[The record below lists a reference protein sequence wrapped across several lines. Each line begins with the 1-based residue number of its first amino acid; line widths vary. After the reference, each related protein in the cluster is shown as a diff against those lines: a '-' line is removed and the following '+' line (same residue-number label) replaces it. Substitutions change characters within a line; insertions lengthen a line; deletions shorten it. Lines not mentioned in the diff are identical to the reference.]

1 MKDKKISW
9 RSVIHII
16 FKILSWALFIILL
29 LIAIFL
35 IYYYIANRIY
45 MKKGAGYE
53 PKFSIYTI
61 ATGSMVPNI
70 NVYDAVINMRVEDPS
85 DLKVGDVIT
94 FRSSSSLTP
103 NMTITH
109 RIKAISED
117 EETGEICFITKGDAN
132 PVEDDS
138 CTKHSNIIGKVII
151 RIPGLGHIQRFLAS
165 GFGWLLCIL
174 IPALVII
181 ARDIMKLTRLAT
193 IKDNAIKISN
203 KKKKDPKKEQAE
215 KKRKEQI
222 KRNLLSENTET
233 KEYYEEPSVKVIE
246 KNEDNSKKENNKQ
259 KRKKKD

>member
-1 MKDKKISW
+1 MKDKISW
-9 RSVIHII
+9 HKIVHII

-35 IYYYIANRIY
+35 IYYYIANKRY
-45 MKKGAGYE
+45 VSKGAGYE

-70 NVYDAVINMRVEDPS
+70 NVYDAVINMRVDEPN

-94 FRSSSSLTP
+94 FRSSSSLTV

-109 RIKAISED
+109 RIKAITKD
-117 EETGEICFITKGDAN
+117 ENGETCFVTKGDAN
-132 PVEDDS
+132 PVEDES
-138 CTKHSNIIGKVII
+138 CAKYSNVIGKVII

-165 GFGWLLCIL
+165 GVGWLLCIL

-181 ARDIMKLTRLAT
+181 GRDIMKLTRLSS
-193 IKDNAIKISN
+193 IKNSADKMSE
-203 KKKKDPKKEQAE
+203 KKKTNPKKAAAE

-222 KRNLLSENTET
+222 KRNLLKENNGI
-233 KEYYEEPSVKVIE
+233 KEYYHEPTIKVIE
-246 KNEDNSKKENNKQ
+246 KRKNNVKKDNNKQ
-259 KRKKKD
+259 KRKKK

>member
-9 RSVIHII
+9 QSIIHII
-16 FKILSWALFIILL
+16 FKILSWALFVILL

-70 NVYDAVINMRVEDPS
+70 NVYDAVINMRVDNPN

-94 FRSSSSLTP
+94 FRSSSVLTP

-109 RIKAISED
+109 RIKAI
-117 EETGEICFITKGDAN
+117 EETEDGEICFITKGDAN
-132 PVEDDS
+132 NIEDDS
-138 CTKHSNIIGKVII
+138 CTRHSAVIGKVII
-151 RIPGLGHIQRFLAS
+151 RIPGLGNIQRFLAS
-165 GFGWLLCIL
+165 GVGWVLCIL
-174 IPALVII
+174 IPALII
-181 ARDIMKLTRLAT
+181 IGRDIMRITRLSS
-193 IKDNAIKISN
+193 IKDSAVKMSEQ
-203 KKKKDPKKEQAE
+203 KKKDPKKEAAE

-222 KRNLLSENTET
+222 KRNLLSENNGI
-233 KEYYEEPSVKVIE
+233 KEYYREPTIKVIE
-246 KNEDNSKKENNKQ
+246 KKKNSNKKDTKQ
-259 KRKKKD
+259 KRKKK

>member
-1 MKDKKISW
+1 MKDKKMSW

-16 FKILSWALFIILL
+16 FKILSWALFVILL

-70 NVYDAVINMRVEDPS
+70 NVYDAVINMRVDDPS

-94 FRSSSSLTP
+94 FRSSSILTP

-109 RIKAISED
+109 RIKAITKD
-117 EETGEICFITKGDAN
+117 ENGEACFVTKGDAN
-132 PVEDDS
+132 PIEDES
-138 CTKHSNIIGKVII
+138 CAKYSNIIGKVII

-193 IKDNAIKISN
+193 IKDNAMKISN

-246 KNEDNSKKENNKQ
+246 INEDNSKKENNKQ
-259 KRKKKD
+259 KRKKK

>member
-1 MKDKKISW
+1 MNNKKISW
-9 RSVIHII
+9 QSIIHII
-16 FKILSWALFIILL
+16 FKILSWALFVILL

-45 MKKGAGYE
+45 IKKGAGYE

-70 NVYDAVINMRVEDPS
+70 NVYDAVINMRVENAN

-109 RIKAISED
+109 RIKAISETED
-117 EETGEICFITKGDAN
+117 GEICFITKGDAN
-132 PVEDDS
+132 NVEDDS
-138 CTKHSNIIGKVII
+138 CTKHSAVIGKVIL

-165 GFGWLLCIL
+165 GFGWLMCIL
-174 IPALVII
+174 IPALIII
-181 ARDIMKLTRLAT
+181 ARDIMKITRLAS
-193 IKDNAIKISN
+193 IKDSAIKMN
-203 KKKKDPKKEQAE
+203 NKKKDPKKEQAE

-222 KRNLLSENTET
+222 KRNLLSENIGT
-233 KEYYEEPSVKVIE
+233 KEYYQEPTIKVIE
-246 KNEDNSKKENNKQ
+246 KKKNNLKKDNNNKQ
-259 KRKKKD
+259 KRKKK